1 MSTRNNNFGVTKEK
15 TMQENQTAPHPAG
28 LALADVYYVLLRRK
42 WLIASFAVLGVV
54 AAIVVS
60 WLMPRVYQ
68 SEAQLYIRYV
78 LESRSP
84 SQVGPDDRR
93 IRQTEETGESLINNE
108 LAILSSLDLA
118 QQVADVIGPEKFLG
132 HGRGGSNRYDAA
144 VVIQRNLQAE
154 ARKRSNVIR
163 VAFQHSDPGV
173 VQLVLNRVIEFYF
186 KKHAEIH
193 AVGAF
198 DEFLTQETD
207 QLRSRLVQT
216 EEQLRLAKAKAGVI
230 SIEETKQGYTVQIN
244 RIRQELLD
252 AEAQLAERKAA
263 ADRLAELLHTR
274 PLGATNETVVA
285 SSEKIAEYR
294 RLNALLDN
302 LRTKEQDLL
311 LLYTPSNSM
320 VKGVQGQI

>member
-1 MSTRNNNFGVTKEK
+1 MRRFIGMSPRNSNFGVTKDK

-28 LALADVYYVLLRRK
+28 LALADVYYVLFRRK
-42 WLIASFAVLGVV
+42 WLIASFAVLGIV

-60 WLMPRVYQ
+60 LLIPRVYQ

-78 LESRSP
+78 VESRSP

-93 IRQTEETGESLINNE
+93 IRALDEGGESVINNE

-118 QQVADVIGPEKFLG
+118 QQVADAIGPEKLLG
-132 HGRGGSNRYDAA
+132 HGQGGSNRYDAA

-173 VQLVLNRVIEFYF
+173 VQLVLGRVIDFYF

-207 QLRSRLVQT
+207 QLRSRLMQT

-230 SIEETKQGYTVQIN
+230 SIEETKQGYTEQIN
-244 RIRQELLD
+244 RIRQELLE

-263 ADRLAELLHTR
+263 ADRLAELLHTK
-274 PLGATNETVVA
+274 PLGGTNQTV
-285 SSEKIAEYR
+285 
-294 RLNALLDN
+294 
-302 LRTKEQDLL
+302 Q
-311 LLYTPSNSM
+311 
-320 VKGVQGQI
+320 